1 MPAILAKSVSS
12 LPRPTFSPGKN
23 RVPRWRTRIEPPLT
37 SCPPKRLTPRRCE
50 FESRP
55 LREEPCPFL
64 CAMVLGSFDSVD
76 ADFDHR
82 LPVPLG
88 PAVLLRALFLED
100 EHLARL
106 DRAEHRRL
114 DGDALGLLQLLA
126 LMAADE
132 HDLGQADFLPLR
144 GVALRRLDSKDVSG
158 SDLHLFSARADDGIH
173 QSEAPQKRNC
183 GFYCLRRKSQVA
195 GVRLAQLG

>member
-1 MPAILAKSVSS
+1 MPATLAKRGSS
-12 LPRPTFSPGKN
+12 EPRATFSPGKN
-23 RVPRWRTRIEPPLT
+23 FVPRCRTRIEPPVT

-88 PAVLLRALFLED
+88 PPVLLGALLLED

-106 DRAEHRRL
+106 DRAEDRRL
-114 DGDALGLLQLLA
+114 DGDAVGLLQLLA
-126 LMAADE
+126 LVAEIGSAAW
-132 HDLGQADFLPLR
+132 
-144 GVALRRLDSKDVSG
+144 
-158 SDLHLFSARADDGIH
+158 
-173 QSEAPQKRNC
+173 
-183 GFYCLRRKSQVA
+183 
-195 GVRLAQLG
+195 